1 MIKHLSYFLAKCLT
15 VATSALK
22 QEEKEEF
29 NHIKVTEIIPLE
41 KLLRN

>member
-22 QEEKEEF
+22 QEKKKF

-41 KLLRN
+41 KRLSN